1 MPLIGEQVSVYFPP
15 VPGDLNQVGL
25 PSGLVTDLILRR
37 LSIEGTSDL
46 ENLGRTLKLPIPVVH
61 AIFTHLRQQRSA

>member
-1 MPLIGEQVSVYFPP
+1 VH
-15 VPGDLNQVGL
+15 
-25 PSGLVTDLILRR
+25 SGLVTDLILGK

-46 ENLGRTLKLPIPVVH
+46 GNLGRTLKLPIPVVH